1 MFLRTTALRL
11 LRDDYYLVDRYFYSL
26 YSLDFI
32 SFINYKKKPI
42 RIFIMSYFYQ
52 AWIRLVL
59 GPELWICKRLY
70 KVEII
75 NKYFSSFSNSIITA
89 TLSLFLLF
97 VRTLPIFELNDIL
110 KITSEYTYNL
120 GHNILELCN
129 ALVQIRL
136 TTSKTQ
142 HDIWCSKVGIRV
154 ASRVAKWLKT

>member
-1 MFLRTTALRL
+1 MFLRTIALRL
-11 LRDDYYLVDRYFYSL
+11 SRDDYHLVDRYFYSL
-26 YSLDFI
+26 CSLDFI

-42 RIFIMSYFYQ
+42 RIFIMFYFYQ

-97 VRTLPIFELNDIL
+97 VRTLPIFEWNDRL

-142 HDIWCSKVGIRV
+142 HDIWYSKVGIRV
-154 ASRVAKWLKT
+154 ASRVAEWLKT

>member
-1 MFLRTTALRL
+1 MFLRTIALRL
-11 LRDDYYLVDRYFYSL
+11 SRDDYHLVDRYFYSL

-32 SFINYKKKPI
+32 SFTNYKKKPI

-75 NKYFSSFSNSIITA
+75 NKYLSSFSNSIITT

-97 VRTLPIFELNDIL
+97 VKTLPIFELNDIL
-110 KITSEYTYNL
+110 KITSEYIYNL
-120 GHNILELCN
+120 GHNILELYHI
-129 ALVQIRL
+129 LVQIRL
-136 TTSKTQ
+136 TASKTQ
-142 HDIWCSKVGIRV
+142 RDI
-154 ASRVAKWLKT
+154 

>member
-11 LRDDYYLVDRYFYSL
+11 SRDDYHLVDRYFYSL

-42 RIFIMSYFYQ
+42 RIFIMFYFYQ

-75 NKYFSSFSNSIITA
+75 NKDFYSFSNSIITA

-97 VRTLPIFELNDIL
+97 VRTLPIFEWNDIL

-142 HDIWCSKVGIRV
+142 HDIWYSKVGIRV
-154 ASRVAKWLKT
+154 ASRVAEWLKT